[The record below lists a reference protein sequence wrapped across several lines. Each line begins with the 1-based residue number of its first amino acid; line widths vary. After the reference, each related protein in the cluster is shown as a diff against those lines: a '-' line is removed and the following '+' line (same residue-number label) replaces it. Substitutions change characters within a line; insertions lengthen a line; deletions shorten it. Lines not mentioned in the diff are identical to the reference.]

1 LSTPLYLLRLNMSL
15 YLFGDAIFG
24 VLWTG
29 IKTVGGA
36 SQRDDSLLFL
46 TNLEEST
53 LGGQFIGTNYTY
65 L

>member
-1 LSTPLYLLRLNMSL
+1 MSL

-29 IKTVGGA
+29 VKTVGGA
-36 SQRDDSLLFL
+36 SQRNDSLLFL